1 MQGSGYRVQGS
12 GFRVEGSGCR
22 VQSSGLRGF
31 RVLGLHQLGVSQ
43 VDPPRV
49 RVRVETKWRDSYER
63 GTGWEPAGAFLEG
76 ITNAIAVD
84 APSSRTY
91 NVVANQFS

>member
-1 MQGSGYRVQGS
+1 MLPWRRRQRKAAAPTWGLLSSLEFRVQGAGCRVQGSGYRVQGS

-49 RVRVETKWRDSYER
+49 RVRVETKWRDS
-63 GTGWEPAGAFLEG
+63 L
-76 ITNAIAVD
+76 
-84 APSSRTY
+84 
-91 NVVANQFS
+91 